1 MRKIVLSIFITLF
14 FFTGIY
20 SQNIVKGIVID
31 SDSEDPL
38 QGVLVSV
45 LSTPSSQVT
54 DLNGAFMLKNLSN
67 GSYIVEIKLVGYET
81 QNFPVEF
88 LGKTIDLGTILFYK
102 DITED
107 QDLSLITITD
117 DELNDDASAAD
128 NISGLL
134 QASRDIYLR
143 TAAFEFSSSFYR
155 IKGLDSEN
163 GKVLI
168 NGIDMN
174 KLYSGRPQWSNW
186 GGLNDVLRNQE
197 FSNGLTPS
205 AYTFGGILGSTN
217 MNVRASQQRAGTRVS
232 YSSSNRSYVHR
243 MMATHSSGMT
253 ESGWAYTV
261 SASRR
266 SANEGFVEGTMYNA
280 NSFFASIEKKFNDNH
295 SLNFTS
301 ITAFNRRGKSAP
313 QTQEVF
319 DLKGIQYNSYW
330 GYQNNKIRNSR
341 IKDVSEPILMLN
353 HYWTINEST
362 SLNTNV
368 SYQFG
373 KTGNSRID
381 NNGTRVDGTAVD
393 GNGNPYIVNLG
404 ASNPDPTYYQKLPSY
419 GLRQGYSNIYGI
431 QQDFLN
437 DGQLNWNSLYNANLN
452 PKNGGNSSYVL
463 YEDRNDDTQ
472 FTVNSILDKEI
483 SENIAINAR
492 VQYTKL
498 ESKNFAEVIDLLG
511 GTGYL
516 DADSFADS
524 FDEKQNDLLN
534 PLNVVAEGDKFKY
547 NFNLNSNVIDAFVQ
561 GQFKYNKVDFYIAGN
576 VSTTSH
582 QRDGLFQ
589 NGGFASNSLGK
600 SEKLSFTNYGAKGG
614 ATYKL
619 TGRHLFD
626 INAGYLTK
634 APNLR
639 NSFSNSRENNSIV
652 SKLVGGIPVNNLIN
666 EKVLSADASYIFR
679 GPILQAKLTGFY
691 TKIQDATEISFFF
704 ADGIGGDNTAFVQEI
719 LSGIDKK
726 HFGAEFGI
734 EAQVTPTIKLKAA
747 GNFGQYTYDNN
758 PNLYL
763 TTENNTRSQDAGFV
777 DGRKDFG
784 TSNLKNYK
792 LAAGPQTAYSV
803 GFEYRDPNYWF
814 VGATANFFDNVYV
827 DIAPLTRT
835 SNFADDGGVPFND
848 YDPEIARQ
856 LLQQEQFDNYMVVN
870 MIGGKSWKIGN
881 QYISLFAS
889 LGNIFD
895 TKYKSG
901 GFEQGRNAN
910 YRQLKED
917 KGLDTPVF
925 GNKYW
930 FGRGTTYFLNISY
943 RF

>member
-1 MRKIVLSIFITLF
+1 MKKIVLSIFMLLLIV
-14 FFTGIY
+14 TGLQ
-20 SQNIVKGIVID
+20 SQNIVKGIVSD
-31 SDSEDPL
+31 SDSENPL
-38 QGVLVSV
+38 QSVLVSV
-45 LSTPSSQVT
+45 IKTSISQST
-54 DLNGAFMLKNLSN
+54 GADGVFTLKNLTN
-67 GSYIVEIKLVGYET
+67 GSYIVEIKFAGYET
-81 QNFPVEF
+81 QNFPIE
-88 LGKTIDLGTILFYK
+88 LTGKMIDLGNIMLYK
-102 DITED
+102 DLIEE
-107 QDLSLITITD
+107 QDLSIVTITD
-117 DELNDDASAAD
+117 DELNDDGGAAD

-134 QASRDIYLR
+134 QASKDVYLR
-143 TAAFEFSSSFYR
+143 TAAFEFSSSFFR
-155 IKGLDSEN
+155 VKGLDSEN
-163 GKVLI
+163 GKLLI

-197 FSNGLTPS
+197 FSIGLSAS

-217 MNVRASQQRAGTRVS
+217 INVRASTQRPGTRIS
-232 YSSSNRSYVHR
+232 YAASNRSYQHR
-243 MMATHSSGMT
+243 AMATHSSGMS
-253 ESGWAYTV
+253 EDGWAYTV
-261 SASRR
+261 AASRR
-266 SANEGFVEGTMYNA
+266 AGNEGFVDGTMYNA
-280 NSFFASIEKKFNDNH
+280 NSMFLSLEKKFNEKH

-319 DLKGIQYNSYW
+319 DLKGIKYNSYW
-330 GYQNNKIRNSR
+330 GFQNDEIRNSR
-341 IKDVSEPILMLN
+341 IKEVSEPILMLN
-353 HYWTINEST
+353 HYWNLNETT
-362 SLNTNV
+362 SINTNA

-419 GLRQGYSNIYGI
+419 GLRQGYSNVYEIH
-431 QQDFLN
+431 QNFVK
-437 DGQLNWNSLYNANLN
+437 DGQLNWNSLYNANAN
-452 PKNGGNSSYVL
+452 PANGGNSSYVL

-483 SENIAINAR
+483 SENITLNGR

-498 ESKNFAEVIDLLG
+498 KSRNFAEVLDLLG
-511 GTGYL
+511 GSGYL

-534 PLNVVAEGDKFKY
+534 PLNVVGVGEKFKY
-547 NFNLNSNVIDAFVQ
+547 NFNLFSSVLDGFVQ
-561 GQFKYNKVDFYIAGN
+561 GQFKYNKVDFYVAAN
-576 VSTTSH
+576 VSKTSH
-582 QRDGLFQ
+582 QREGLFQ
-589 NGGFASNSLGK
+589 NGGFPAASLGK
-600 SEKLSFTNYGAKGG
+600 SEELDFTNYGAKGG
-614 ATYKL
+614 LTYKL
-619 TGRHLFD
+619 TGRHLFNF
-626 INAGYLTK
+626 NAGYLTK

-639 NSFSNSRENNSIV
+639 NSFSNSRENNSTV
-652 SKLVGGIPVNNLIN
+652 DNLTS
-666 EKVLSADASYIFR
+666 EKIISADASYIFR
-679 GPILQAKLTGFY
+679 GPILQAKLTGYY
-691 TKIQDATEISFFF
+691 TKVQDATEISFFF

-747 GNFGQYTYDNN
+747 GNIGQYTYDNN

-763 TTENNTRSQDAGFV
+763 TTENNTRSTDAGFV
-777 DGRKDFG
+777 NGRKDFG
-784 TSNLKNYK
+784 AANLKNYK

-827 DIAPLTRT
+827 DVAPLTRT
-835 SNFADDGGVPFND
+835 TNFADDGGIPFND
-848 YDPEIARQ
+848 YDVDIARQ
-856 LLQQEQFDNYMVVN
+856 LLQQEKFNNYMVVN
-870 MIGGKSWKIGN
+870 MIGGKSWKIGD
-881 QYISLFAS
+881 QYISFFGS
-889 LGNIFD
+889 LGNLFN

-917 KGLDTPVF
+917 KALDTPVF

-930 FGRGTTYFLNISY
+930 FGRGTSYFLNVNY

>member
-1 MRKIVLSIFITLF
+1 MKKNILSIFMSLF
-14 FFTGIY
+14 LLCGINA
-20 SQNIVKGIVID
+20 QNIVKGVVAD
-31 SDSEDPL
+31 SDSENPL
-38 QGVLVSV
+38 ASVLVSV
-45 LSTPSSQVT
+45 INTNYNQETGSDGVFVIKSIP
-54 DLNGAFMLKNLSN
+54 NGT
-67 GSYIVEIKLVGYET
+67 YILEVKLLGYET
-81 QNFPVEF
+81 QNFPIE
-88 LGKTIDLGTILFYK
+88 LNGKTIDLGSILLYK
-102 DITED
+102 DITVD

-134 QASRDIYLR
+134 QASRDLYLR
-143 TAAFEFSSSFYR
+143 TAAYEFSSSFFR

-168 NGIDMN
+168 NGLDMN

-205 AYTFGGILGSTN
+205 AYTFGGVLGSTN
-217 MNVRASQQRAGTRVS
+217 INVRAAEQRAGTRVS
-232 YSSSNRSYVHR
+232 YSSSNRSYAHR
-243 MMATHSSGMT
+243 LMVTHSSGL
-253 ESGWAYTV
+253 SQDGWAYTV
-261 SASRR
+261 AASRR
-266 SANEGFVEGTMYNA
+266 SALEGFVDGTSYNA
-280 NSFFASIEKKFNDNH
+280 ISMFASVEKKFNEKH
-295 SLNFTS
+295 SINFTS
-301 ITAFNRRGKSAP
+301 ISAFNRRGKSAP

-319 DLKGIQYNSYW
+319 DLKGIAYNSYW
-330 GYQNNKIRNSR
+330 GYQNGQMRNSR
-341 IKDVSEPILMLN
+341 IKEVFEPILMLN
-353 HYWTINEST
+353 HYWTLSDKT
-362 SLNTNV
+362 SINTNV

-373 KTGNSRID
+373 RTGNSRID

-431 QQDFLN
+431 QQNFLN
-437 DGQLNWNSLYNANLN
+437 DGQLDWNSLYNANLN
-452 PKNGGNSSYVL
+452 PANGGNSSYVL
-463 YEDRNDDTQ
+463 YEDRNDDKQLTI
-472 FTVNSILDKEI
+472 NSILAHEVSD
-483 SENIAINAR
+483 NVTINGR
-492 VQYTKL
+492 LQYTQLKS
-498 ESKNFAEVIDLLG
+498 ENFAEVIDLLG

-516 DADSFADS
+516 DADSFADT

-534 PLNVVAEGDKFKY
+534 PLNVVGEGDKFKY
-547 NFNLNSNVIDAFVQ
+547 NFDLNSSVIDGFVQ
-561 GQFKYNKVDFYIAGN
+561 GQFKYNKVDFYLAAN
-576 VSTTSH
+576 VSRTTH
-582 QRDGLFQ
+582 QREGLFQ
-589 NGGFASNSLGK
+589 NGGFADNSLGK
-600 SEKLSFTNYGAKGG
+600 SDELSFSNYGAKGG
-614 ATYKL
+614 FTYKF
-619 TGRHLFD
+619 TGRHLLDF
-626 INAGYLTK
+626 NAGYLTK

-639 NSFSNSRENNSIV
+639 NSFSNSRENNSTV
-652 SKLVGGIPVNNLIN
+652 DNLTS
-666 EKVLSADASYIFR
+666 EKVLATDISYIFR
-679 GPILQAKLTGFY
+679 GPIIQAKLTGY
-691 TKIQDATEISFFF
+691 YIKSQDATEISFFF
-704 ADGIGGDNTAFVQEI
+704 ADGIGGDNTAFVQEV

-726 HFGAEFGI
+726 NFGAEFGI

-747 GNFGQYTYDNN
+747 GNIGQYTYDNN

-763 TTENNTRSQDAGFV
+763 TTENNTRSQEAGFV

-784 TSNLKNYK
+784 EANLKNYK

-803 GFEYRDPNYWF
+803 GFEYRDPDYWF

-848 YDPEIARQ
+848 YDEDIARE
-856 LLQQEQFDNYMVVN
+856 LLQQEKFDNYMVVN

-889 LGNIFD
+889 IGNIFN
-895 TKYKSG
+895 TEYKSG

-910 YRQLKED
+910 YRELKAD
-917 KGLDTPVF
+917 KELDTPVF

-930 FGRGTTYFLNISY
+930 FGRGTNYFLNLSY